1 MWRTL
6 SNEAR
11 EAIGRLCEQHG
22 RHLYDYCRT
31 GLSASDA
38 ELAVAGALLSAHVHG
53 ERLRDRKR
61 LRPWLYALAR
71 CHRAAVAASRPA
83 SPGSWTRPGAPG
95 EVADALRALDP
106 PHRELLDLSV
116 RHELASADIAMIF
129 DVSAI
134 EVNTMI
140 AEAADR
146 LEEWVAAVRAA
157 RTRDGCA
164 RLAVRVTDWAR
175 APGRRNRTRIARHVR
190 SCQACQAAP
199 REGVRAGVLLLGL
212 PLAAIP
218 DTLRDQPAWGD
229 PLPGDPAAWR
239 SDGFPAQARGLME
252 PPPALISLV
261 PGPTTGTRE
270 NSWPVAG
277 AAATG
282 QEPSGGGPPE
292 PDEPGSRARRGPSA
306 SPGTAEALLRAAH
319 QTGERLVPTGT
330 TGLPTPPAGHD
341 SSSGDTIPYRK
352 RGDFPPMRV
361 PTEKK
366 TAPPHWGTAQE
377 ERPAEAPFGEDPFDT
392 GASPDRGDSA
402 APPDEPRDGTDENAE
417 AAEVSG
423 DTDGT
428 RDDGSAPNT
437 GDEKAPPN
445 APAPPR
451 GERGIDPTTLR
462 RGNETPPRWDATEPG
477 TRARSG
483 DGEHGGDTVPRRRLP
498 GLGDKT
504 PPRLA
509 PDGAGDKRH
518 LSSGGLG
525 PKKPHSWSSGGFGDE
540 TPLRLSPDGLGT
552 NKPPPWSSGRLGD
565 ETPPRLSPDGLGT
578 KNWGSGEP
586 GDETPTPDGLGPEKP
601 HSRSSGGFGDETP
614 PRLGEGGVDGWISV
628 PLPRRSDDPPRQHA
642 PMRTLDPGW
651 RSGRT
656 PVTQYGDKLVF
667 ANPPVESPAGGHG
680 ETWDEF
686 WRERPDEDDP
696 EARISLQWLVRAA
709 LIVGVVMLVAGLVWA
724 GIQSRQR
731 QAPATPDPATG
742 QSPADPGATAGTEQA
757 PADPQATT
765 DQDQVPADPRSTQV
779 PADTSAPADSEDTQA
794 PADTGPSGNA
804 LADARTS
811 DDPGGAQ
818 TPADTG
824 SPADPA
830 DTAAPVDAAAR
841 GKASPPAPVAA
852 ISPTSVKLGEKRSG
866 TFRLTCTGDCRVTSF
881 SGTNGIAVSGNAFTV
896 AAPAAR
902 PGCAGPPVTE
912 SGVVTVHWTGTAKGD
927 GETTEGTTTADGTLT
942 LMVSWTVTHDR
953 GALIPDTNGGGY
965 WSNCPR
971 TRE

>member
-53 ERLRDRKR
+53 ERLRDPEA

-116 RHELASADIAMIF
+116 RHELASADIAVIF

-292 PDEPGSRARRGPSA
+292 ADEPGSRARRGPSA

-392 GASPDRGDSA
+392 GASPDRADSA

-428 RDDGSAPNT
+428 RDDGSVPNT

-445 APAPPR
+445 APEPPR
-451 GERGIDPTTLR
+451 GERGIDPTALR

-477 TRARSG
+477 TPARSG
-483 DGEHGGDTVPRRRLP
+483 DGEHGGDTVPRRSLP
-498 GLGDKT
+498 GLGGKT
-504 PPRLA
+504 PPRLSL
-509 PDGAGDKRH
+509 DGAGDKRH
-518 LSSGGLG
+518 LSSGWLG
-525 PKKPHSWSSGGFGDE
+525 PKKPHSWSSA
-540 TPLRLSPDGLGT
+540 
-552 NKPPPWSSGRLGD
+552 
-565 ETPPRLSPDGLGT
+565 
-578 KNWGSGEP
+578 
-586 GDETPTPDGLGPEKP
+586 
-601 HSRSSGGFGDETP
+601 GFGDETP
-614 PRLGEGGVDGWISV
+614 PRLGEGGADGWISV

-696 EARISLQWLVRAA
+696 EARISLRWLVRAA

-731 QAPATPDPATG
+731 QAPATLDPATG
-742 QSPADPGATAGTEQA
+742 QSSAGPGATAGTEQA

-765 DQDQVPADPRSTQV
+765 DQDQVPADPGSTQA
-779 PADTSAPADSEDTQA
+779 PADTSAPADSADTQA
-794 PADTGPSGNA
+794 
-804 LADARTS
+804 
-811 DDPGGAQ
+811 
-818 TPADTG
+818 PADTG

-841 GKASPPAPVAA
+841 GKASPPAPVAS

-866 TFRLTCTGDCRVTSF
+866 TFKLTCTGDCRVTSF

-902 PGCAGPPVTE
+902 PGCLGPPVTE

-927 GETTEGTTTADGTLT
+927 GEATEGTTTADGTLT